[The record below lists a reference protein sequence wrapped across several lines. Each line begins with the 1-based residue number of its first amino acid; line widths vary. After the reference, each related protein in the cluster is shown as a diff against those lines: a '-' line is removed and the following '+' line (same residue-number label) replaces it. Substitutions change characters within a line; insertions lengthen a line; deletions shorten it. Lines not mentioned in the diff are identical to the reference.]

1 MSTPNFVVEVIK
13 NGSKKALV
21 LDCHYLED
29 EIGQE
34 EEGQSDIF
42 SIKEVS
48 FQSTDNSDW
57 KDTNYTLNTDCLD
70 WGLYD
75 HSMDFL
81 WTEGWTTLS
90 LMSQWSSAQPWSIR
104 STLFFWRIS
113 EVSSKASRQELP
125 SWRSG

>member
-57 KDTNYTLNTDCLD
+57 KDTNYTLNTDSLD
-70 WGLYD
+70 WV
-75 HSMDFL
+75 
-81 WTEGWTTLS
+81 
-90 LMSQWSSAQPWSIR
+90 SA
-104 STLFFWRIS
+104 
-113 EVSSKASRQELP
+113 
-125 SWRSG
+125 G